1 MFTECH
7 GYWLR
12 QATGPVCRPSNKSH
26 ILTGVFRLKWQQDGS
41 FIQPKR
47 FIVKPIILYCFLSP
61 IFLFHIVV
69 KTVFFLL
76 SFFPVSI
83 RSSPRIHAYYF
94 VYCIC
99 FFPSICFFCLRIPAH
114 SLIQRKFLLSVAWIP
129 VYCLSMASLNLYH
142 STWKITPNVW
152 TKTPA
157 YGRWLSINNVHG
169 WIDRTL
175 QISNLPKTLYLTYT

>member
-99 FFPSICFFCLRIPAH
+99 FFPSICCCFFLPSDPSPFSNTKKIPVKC
-114 SLIQRKFLLSVAWIP
+114 SLNSSLLSFNGFP
-129 VYCLSMASLNLYH
+129 QSL
-142 STWKITPNVW
+142 PFNVEN
-152 TKTPA
+152 
-157 YGRWLSINNVHG
+157 YSQRLNEDSSVRQMIIH
-169 WIDRTL
+169 
-175 QISNLPKTLYLTYT
+175 